1 MTYKQKLWQFCH
13 LNGYTLTNKS
23 VNLSLQLN
31 CEFYIKDDI
40 IVTDYDVDKNT
51 SFEYLEAVSF
61 NYIKDNKRVSEE
73 LVSIEML
80 TEQKFIEEV
89 INRLKSKKI

>member
-13 LNGYTLTNKS
+13 INGYTLTTKS
-23 VNLSLQLN
+23 INLSMHLN
-31 CEFYIKDDI
+31 CEFFIKDDI

-51 SFEYLEAVSF
+51 SLEYLDAVSF
-61 NYIKDNKRVSEE
+61 IYFKDKKRVSEE

-80 TEQKFIEEV
+80 TETKYIETV
-89 INRLKSKKI
+89 INRLKS